1 MVSLLSLL
9 SSTQILNCTFTLFTL
24 IPDYA
29 MWADK
34 LKLGKQLVRLLTESG
49 YGSPKEIQLK
59 TLPRIAGGQD
69 LIVVGPEG
77 CGKTTTYVL
86 AVLNR
91 FRQGFGDAPRVLILV
106 ENKEKVIAVAGQFE
120 VFTKNKA
127 IQIVG
132 LYPAP
137 GMEAQMDA
145 LADGADIVIATPD
158 RARAIYLKL
167 SLNLNK
173 VDLLIVDDAE
183 LIIKQGMQ
191 LPVAEL
197 ANSIDKAQHLVFTEV
212 VHDKLLKMINP
223 FMQQPAIVEV
233 AELNET
239 PLITHQQLLYQVPN
253 FKTKL
258 NLLYLFLADAELFTK
273 TVIFVNTVFTAEK
286 LYSELQKRMKAE
298 VALLNPVLA
307 DMAGFQ
313 HIDQFKA
320 GTAVRAL
327 IVVNE
332 NSLELDLSGIPFI
345 LHLELPLEKE
355 TFIQHISNPSPQEN
369 LETMAI
375 TFATDLELSAVRK
388 IEQAT
393 GQKIPVAALPEGL
406 VIENEP
412 KQAVEKPAKVKY
424 QVPETGAA
432 FHEKKASNAKTYNF
446 SSGEKAKMNNK
457 RKH

>member
-1 MVSLLSLL
+1 
-9 SSTQILNCTFTLFTL
+9 
-24 IPDYA
+24 

-34 LKLGKQLVRLLTESG
+34 LKLGKQLVRLLTASG
-49 YGSPKEIQLK
+49 YGNPKEIQLK

-91 FRQGFGDAPRVLILV
+91 MRQGFGDAPRVLILV
-106 ENKEKVIAVAGQFE
+106 ENKEKVIAVTEQFE
-120 VFTKNKA
+120 VFIKNKS

-132 LYPAP
+132 LYPTP
-137 GMEAQMDA
+137 GMETQLNA

-167 SLNLNK
+167 GLNLNK

-191 LPVAEL
+191 LPIAEL

-223 FMQQPAIVEV
+223 FMKQPAVVEV
-233 AELNET
+233 EELNET
-239 PLITHQQLLYQVPN
+239 PLVTYQQLLYQVPN

-286 LYSELQKRMKAE
+286 LYSGLQKRMKAE

-313 HIDQFKA
+313 YIDQFKA
-320 GTAVRAL
+320 ATAVRAL

-332 NSLELDLSGIPFI
+332 NNAEMDLSGIPFI

-355 TFIQHISNPSPQEN
+355 TFIRHISNPSPQEN
-369 LETMAI
+369 QETIAI
-375 TFATDLELSAVRK
+375 TFATDLELSVVRK

-393 GQKIPVAALPEGL
+393 GQKIPVAALPEEL

-412 KQAVEKPAKVKY
+412 KPAADQPAKVKNP
-424 QVPETGAA
+424 VPEAGGA

>member
-1 MVSLLSLL
+1 
-9 SSTQILNCTFTLFTL
+9 
-24 IPDYA
+24 

-34 LKLGKQLVRLLTESG
+34 LKLGKQLVRLLTASG
-49 YGSPKEIQLK
+49 YGNPKEIQLK

-91 FRQGFGDAPRVLILV
+91 MRQGFGDAPRVLILV
-106 ENKEKVIAVAGQFE
+106 ENKEKVIAVTEQFE
-120 VFTKNKA
+120 VFIKNKS

-132 LYPAP
+132 LYATP
-137 GMEAQMDA
+137 GMETQLNA

-167 SLNLNK
+167 GLNLNK

-223 FMQQPAIVEV
+223 FMQQPAVVEV
-233 AELNET
+233 EELNET
-239 PLITHQQLLYQVPN
+239 PLVTYQQLLYQVPN

-286 LYSELQKRMKAE
+286 LYSGLQKRMKTEA
-298 VALLNPVLA
+298 ALLNPVLA

-313 HIDQFKA
+313 YIDQFKA
-320 GTAVRAL
+320 ATAVRAL

-332 NSLELDLSGIPFI
+332 NSAEMDLSGIPFI

-355 TFIQHISNPSPQEN
+355 TFIRHISNPSPQEN
-369 LETMAI
+369 QETIAI

-393 GQKIPVAALPEGL
+393 GQKIQIAALPEEL

-412 KQAVEKPAKVKY
+412 KPAAEQPAKVKNP
-424 QVPETGAA
+424 VPETGGA

>member
-1 MVSLLSLL
+1 
-9 SSTQILNCTFTLFTL
+9 
-24 IPDYA
+24 

-34 LKLGKQLVRLLTESG
+34 LKLGKQLIRLLTDSG
-49 YGSPKEIQLK
+49 YNSPKEIQLK

-106 ENKEKVIAVAGQFE
+106 ENKEKVIAVTEQFE
-120 VFTKNKA
+120 VFTKNKS

-137 GMEAQMDA
+137 GMEAQLDA

-167 SLNLNK
+167 GLNLNK

-223 FMQQPAIVEV
+223 FMQLPATVEV
-233 AELNET
+233 EELNET
-239 PLITHQQLLYQVPN
+239 PLVTYQQLLYQVPN

-273 TVIFVNTVFTAEK
+273 TVIFVNTSFTAEK
-286 LYSELQKRMKAE
+286 LYSSLQKRMKEE
-298 VALLNPVLA
+298 VALLNPVFV
-307 DMAGFQ
+307 DTTEFQ
-313 HIDQFKA
+313 HIDQFKEA
-320 GTAVRAL
+320 IAVRAL

-332 NSLELDLSGIPFI
+332 NSSELDLSGVPFI

-355 TFIQHISNPSPQEN
+355 TFIQHIINPSPQEN
-369 LETMAI
+369 QETIAI

-393 GQKIPVAALPEGL
+393 GQKIPVAALPEEL

-412 KQAVEKPAKVKY
+412 KQESAEKPVKVKNP
-424 QVPETGAA
+424 VPETGAA